1 MPVALVQV
9 VALQAIFLYQFQ
21 MVVEPDFG
29 AAGGTELLQQ
39 LFGPLFV
46 PARLAEMDSPERVAC
61 HPFQGLGFGRHFFR
75 PGEGYQGESMDFGSY
90 LEWVHHSLIN
100 AGVCL

>member
-21 MVVEPDFG
+21 MVVKPDFST
-29 AAGGTELLQQ
+29 AGGTEPSQQ
-39 LFGPLFV
+39 LFGLLFV

-61 HPFQGLGFGRHFFR
+61 HPFQGLGFVRYFFR
-75 PGEGYQGESMDFGSY
+75 PGEGYQGEIPDFGSY
-90 LEWVHHSLIN
+90 LEWMRHSLIN